1 MAVIH
6 ILKDGSVLNDITGR
20 VVKIKDA
27 GPIYQLLDSIN
38 RERSRKCVHKKQEV
52 KVC

>member
-6 ILKDGSVLNDITGR
+6 ILKDGSLVKDISGH
-20 VVKIKDA
+20 VIKMEDA

-38 RERSRKCVHKKQEV
+38 RERSGKCVHKKQEV